1 MKGTKAQRF
10 LPFAMFGVAAF
21 FYLYEFLLRVAPNVL
36 YEVLTDE
43 FQLNAK
49 SFGILASSYYW
60 SYAALQLPIGAWVD
74 KFGPRRLLTFAILV
88 CAISTILFANT

>member
-43 FQLNAK
+43 FQ
-49 SFGILASSYYW
+49 
-60 SYAALQLPIGAWVD
+60 
-74 KFGPRRLLTFAILV
+74 
-88 CAISTILFANT
+88 